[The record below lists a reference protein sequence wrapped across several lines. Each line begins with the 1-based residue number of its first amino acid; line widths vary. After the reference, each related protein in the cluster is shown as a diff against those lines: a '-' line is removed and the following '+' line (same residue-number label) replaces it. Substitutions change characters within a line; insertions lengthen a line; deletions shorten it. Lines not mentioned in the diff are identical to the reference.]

1 MQLFGEE
8 QLQRLHSNWLV
19 SDAVTFVA
27 VVVVVVGIETAVV
40 VGLVL
45 VASGVVEMG

>member
-19 SDAVTFVA
+19 SDAVTFV
-27 VVVVVVGIETAVV
+27 VVVVVVGIEIVVV